1 MHLQLCHTSHAAD
14 ACAVNAG
21 ATAFCDY
28 LGKWVLESGEF
39 ATMGELAEREGIA
52 PSYMTHVLRL
62 TLLAPQIV
70 EAILDGKQR
79 PGVTMAGLTESIPAD
94 WVG

>member
-1 MHLQLCHTSHAAD
+1 
-14 ACAVNAG
+14 
-21 ATAFCDY
+21 
-28 LGKWVLESGEF
+28 
-39 ATMGELAEREGIA
+39 MGELAEREGIA

-62 TLLAPQIV
+62 TLLAPEIG